1 MYGRDIFFLCGEE
14 KKNEEKIYLLPL
26 PFFLSLSLAHNFF
39 SVPFSF
45 PFLLAER
52 MFPRKQ
58 IMYEKEIIIIIIRR
72 EREKAAKIGKK
83 LGRAWG
89 TLAQAWLLPR
99 GKDGVEGF

>member
-58 IMYEKEIIIIIIRR
+58 IMYEKEIIIIRR
-72 EREKAAKIGKK
+72 ERESGKNRKETRPRIGDF
-83 LGRAWG
+83 GAG
-89 TLAQAWLLPR
+89 AVASP
-99 GKDGVEGF
+99 GKRWC